1 MLSRVPLEIE
11 VVVCTLK
18 LFTSDVEAMVVH
30 PEIALLLGPGSG
42 RKSAS
47 GSQVPNLYSQYMH
60 TTEYCTRVFCLVLI
74 QV

>member
-47 GSQVPNLYSQYMH
+47 GSQVPNLYMH
-60 TTEYCTRVFCLVLI
+60 TGGTEYWTRVFCLVLI